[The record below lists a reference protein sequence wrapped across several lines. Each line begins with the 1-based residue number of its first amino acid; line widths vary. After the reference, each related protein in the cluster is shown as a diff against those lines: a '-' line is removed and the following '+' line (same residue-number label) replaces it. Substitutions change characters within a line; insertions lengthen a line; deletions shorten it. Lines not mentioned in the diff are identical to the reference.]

1 LLEDTIGSGRAATVS
16 LALFGRDRRVIGAMG
31 VAGAQAPGVQ
41 RHPAERA
48 QVARLVLVDQQHPER
63 LETLNAVGLPESV
76 LAGWQALP
84 VSAPSP
90 SRQAV
95 AASAPVYLPTLA
107 DLAAR
112 YPDGYQVLGRSEYDR
127 DLVMG
132 VQHILLPEDLPDCQG

>member
-1 LLEDTIGSGRAATVS
+1 
-16 LALFGRDRRVIGAMG
+16 MG
-31 VAGAQAPGVQ
+31 VAGAQPQEFSVTQQSELRLPGWSW
-41 RHPAERA
+41 
-48 QVARLVLVDQQHPER
+48 LISSNPER

-95 AASAPVYLPTLA
+95 ATSAPVYLPTLA

-112 YPDGYQVLGRSEYDR
+112 YPDGYQGARPFR
-127 DLVMG
+127 
-132 VQHILLPEDLPDCQG
+132 IRP

>member
-1 LLEDTIGSGRAATVS
+1 LLEDTIGAGRAATVS

-31 VAGAQAPGVQ
+31 VAGAKPQEFSVTQQSELRLPGWSW
-41 RHPAERA
+41 
-48 QVARLVLVDQQHPER
+48 LISSNPER

-95 AASAPVYLPTLA
+95 ATSAPVYLPTLA

-112 YPDGYQVLGRSEYDR
+112 YPDGYQGARPFR
-127 DLVMG
+127 
-132 VQHILLPEDLPDCQG
+132 IRP